1 VTFLFLI
8 FGVDLP
14 DYLFFVRSMRVTKE
28 KLEEL
33 SRNYDIY
40 LKKLNEYKE
49 ALERVK
55 EKEGLT
61 LPKNISVSEDENTL
75 ILRGTMLG
83 KELEDFVGYI
93 FKRKDVAIEKLRIV
107 NEKGLPI
114 RVEGAM
120 FPSENLIKFEI
131 ILKKVR

>member
-1 VTFLFLI
+1 
-8 FGVDLP
+8 
-14 DYLFFVRSMRVTKE
+14 MRVTKE